1 MVKYTHKE
9 MMKKLNGRKI
19 YWEVFNQTKS
29 DNHHVYYFD
38 SYTDAKDYFD
48 RCVARKA
55 HGVLL
60 TEFDKTR
67 YGYYLPKTINHYST
81 RK

>member
-19 YWEVFNQTKS
+19 LWEVYNITKS
-29 DNHHVYYFD
+29 DNIHIYYFD
-38 SYTDAKDYFD
+38 SYTEAKDYFD
-48 RCVARKA
+48 GCIARKSKW
-55 HGVLL
+55 VLI
-60 TEFDKTR
+60 TEFDKTPSGYRTKAINR
-67 YGYYLPKTINHYST
+67 YSM